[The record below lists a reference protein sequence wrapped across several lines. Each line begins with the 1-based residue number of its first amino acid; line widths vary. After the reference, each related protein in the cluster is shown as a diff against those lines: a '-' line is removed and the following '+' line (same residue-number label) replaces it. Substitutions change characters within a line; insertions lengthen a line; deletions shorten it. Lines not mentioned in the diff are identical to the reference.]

1 MADFSDWESE
11 TKSEAK
17 SDRFIKISPRL
28 KPKEQSLNILIKRG
42 IIRSIRI
49 RRGTT
54 ISNMKVLESHF

>member
-17 SDRFIKISPRL
+17 SDSFIKISPRL

-42 IIRSIRI
+42 IIKNIQNI
-49 RRGTT
+49 NTCRRDCH
-54 ISNMKVLESHF
+54 VF